1 MKRLFLLALL
11 PMLVLGLTF
20 AQKRID
26 AETSGLSHEARL
38 LFADSPERLRR
49 LVPGFELLLADIY
62 WLRTV
67 QYYGSQ
73 RAFHPDPRYENLR
86 PLIELTTSLDPKLEL
101 AYRYGAVFLS
111 EGRPIGAEQPQQ
123 GIEVL
128 EKGVRALPDAWR
140 LRWDL
145 GAHYFFFMKDSN
157 RAAQVL
163 HEARKAPGAPYWLES
178 LAARFLEGD
187 DRASARE
194 IWRRHYET
202 GEGGMKENALY
213 NLKLL
218 DTLDLKDAY
227 NAAIERFR
235 QASGRA
241 PESIG
246 ELARKGYVKDPAP
259 RDATG
264 SAFVYDAAAGR
275 VKVARSSRMWRSKY
289 E

>member
-1 MKRLFLLALL
+1 MRRLFLLSFVPLL
-11 PMLVLGLTF
+11 LGVAF

-26 AETSGLSHEARL
+26 AALGAFSEQAGP
-38 LFADSPERLRR
+38 LFSESPERLKL

-73 RAFHPDPRYENLR
+73 RAFNPEPHYKNLR
-86 PLIELTTSLDPKLEL
+86 PLIELTTTLDPRLEL

-111 EGRPIGAEQPQQ
+111 EGYPIGADQPEQ

-128 EKGVRALPDAWR
+128 EKGVRELPDSWR

-145 GAHYFFFMKDSN
+145 GAHWFFFMKDAK
-157 RAAQVL
+157 RAATVL
-163 HEARKAPGAPYWLES
+163 REATGVPGAPYWLES

-213 NLKLL
+213 NLQLL

-275 VKVARSSRMWRSKY
+275 VKIARSSRMWRSKY